1 MRLNHFCGAFTS
13 ARPLCIITEPP
24 GSTLQEPRPP
34 CKCRHGRT
42 LEAMGGGGRRS
53 GREGLGQP
61 IYVWGRGTPDGKPA
75 PSYPPPEARRCP
87 PSGSLITQL
96 RIGETRGKGTDLA
109 PVPEP
114 PERRTTDRAT
124 QTAELW
130 SQGSAA
136 GSLRSGCRQ
145 GWFLQKARR
154 EKYSGFCPS
163 LLAVSGVCCQS
174 SSFLGL

>member
-1 MRLNHFCGAFTS
+1 M
-13 ARPLCIITEPP
+13 
-24 GSTLQEPRPP
+24 
-34 CKCRHGRT
+34 
-42 LEAMGGGGRRS
+42 
-53 GREGLGQP
+53 
-61 IYVWGRGTPDGKPA
+61 WGRGTPDGKPA
-75 PSYPPPEARRCP
+75 PSYPPPAARRCP

-109 PVPEP
+109 PVPGP

-154 EKYSGFCPS
+154 EKCSGFAPRCRLFLVFAANLPHFLVCS
-163 LLAVSGVCCQS
+163 STHQTSAFIFTWHSVCVPKFLLSVAEASILQPPDAKN
-174 SSFLGL
+174 